1 MRGGVYLKLHL
12 SIEGKTEIERLLLV
26 LNIGFLTA
34 LEKGIFKI
42 EEVEGYIYNPYSVQK
57 LQEFGMGI
65 KLIDLISLGCE
76 LEDVES
82 LIPEKLEKTIQD
94 LREKSIDTLKS
105 IPKPVLPTQR
115 LIARGDK

>member
-1 MRGGVYLKLHL
+1 MKLNL
-12 SIEGKTEIERLLLV
+12 SIEGKTEIERFLLAVNLG
-26 LNIGFLTA
+26 LLTA

-57 LQEFGMGI
+57 IEELGLST

-94 LREKSIDTLKS
+94 LKEKSLEALKS
-105 IPKPVLPTQR
+105 VPKPTLPTQR
-115 LIARGDK
+115 LINHK